1 MKNTSFTCSLV
12 HFMVPPVFTKSSTL
26 GKILKH
32 KKSLSSYLC
41 ITYFLPTKHGMTI
54 HWHRYQD
61 IQLHCT
67 CVLVTQYQQ
76 KLIYFQYCKREVLQN
91 HLCMSQLRLGSHN
104 FDHCFSDSLR
114 HLPHYEEYLHRK
126 HHLSVSGHHLCSN
139 FICFIS
145 WIQNKID
152 KTRIRQKSGLTYIT
166 TFDQYKGS
174 EVFKY
179 SEIFSPL

>member
-1 MKNTSFTCSLV
+1 MKFFDFGAYQKIRKLLSREKYIVHVLFGAFHGTS
-12 HFMVPPVFTKSSTL
+12 PVFTKSLTL
-26 GKILKH
+26 ETIYKH
-32 KKSLSSYLC
+32 KKSLSSCLC
-41 ITYFLPTKHGMTI
+41 ITYYLPTKHGMTI

-126 HHLSVSGHHLCSN
+126 HHLSVTGHYLCSN
-139 FICFIS
+139 YICSIS
-145 WIQNKID
+145 
-152 KTRIRQKSGLTYIT
+152 
-166 TFDQYKGS
+166 
-174 EVFKY
+174 
-179 SEIFSPL
+179 